1 MLRIRSIFC
10 LVLVLSACI
19 SCHKNDD
26 STYFNGEIRTIE
38 DNIEDVKKIT
48 LKVVP
53 LDGANFGW
61 LSTYDSLMFFLN
73 PKLTDR
79 FYNIFNIDTGKK

>member
-38 DNIEDVKKIT
+38 DNIEDVKSCPFRWSKFRM
-48 LKVVP
+48 
-53 LDGANFGW
+53 A
-61 LSTYDSLMFFLN
+61 
-73 PKLTDR
+73 
-79 FYNIFNIDTGKK
+79 IDI